1 MTTNSPYRDRADHR
15 PYIEAVR
22 VALLLKDIQVGA
34 ATFGTGRVRS
44 AAMTLLAPDD
54 DFDEPWHPTFTSAQ
68 FVELRWNEQDG
79 WSLLALHPGDA
90 AALLPTVWHRGFG
103 VVLPPEE
110 ISAWLAVL
118 LTMPALSSSQE
129 DGPYRSVQQHDPALE
144 AALTAYAS

>member
-1 MTTNSPYRDRADHR
+1 MTAKSPHRDRADHR
-15 PYIEAVR
+15 PYIETVR

-34 ATFGTGRVRS
+34 ATFDTGRVRS

-54 DFDEPWHPTFTSAQ
+54 DSDEPWHPTFTSAH

-79 WSLLALHPGDA
+79 WSLLALHAAD

-103 VVLPPEE
+103 VLLPPEE

-129 DGPYRSVQQHDPALE
+129 DGPYRSAQQHDPAFE
-144 AALTAYAS
+144 AALAAYAS